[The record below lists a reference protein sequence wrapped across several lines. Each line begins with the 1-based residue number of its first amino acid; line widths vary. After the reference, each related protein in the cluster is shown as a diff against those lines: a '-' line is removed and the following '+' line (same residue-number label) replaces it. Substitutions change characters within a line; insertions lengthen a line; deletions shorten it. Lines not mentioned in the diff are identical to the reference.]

1 MAHGLGWRLWH
12 AWDEDLTMGEP
23 GEGEGE
29 RREEE
34 RGGRGGEERSRKEK
48 GGDGREGGG
57 GEGRRGEA
65 LFLCISYLYVCTS
78 VCTSVCLSV
87 FMSVYPLQHCGGC
100 RAQSLFLPPRQAA
113 TRWGMGR
120 GLCRELHELH
130 LITHTVQVAAHC
142 MCMYCGHAQLL
153 PCPTPCSLVRRGGTL
168 TPTHHN
174 TSTPAGLS
182 LD

>member
-23 GEGEGE
+23 GEGGGEG

-34 RGGRGGEERSRKEK
+34 RGGRGGR
-48 GGDGREGGG
+48 G
-57 GEGRRGEA
+57 GEA

-87 FMSVYPLQHCGGC
+87 FMSVYPLQHCGGW
-100 RAQSLFLPPRQAA
+100 RAQSLFLPPQQAA
-113 TRWGMGR
+113 TRWGMGG
-120 GLCRELHELH
+120 GLCCELHELH
-130 LITHTVQVAAHC
+130 LITHTVQVASHC
-142 MCMYCGHAQLL
+142 MCMYCSHAQLL
-153 PCPTPCSLVRRGGTL
+153 PCPTPCSHVRRGGTL
-168 TPTHHN
+168 SPIRHN